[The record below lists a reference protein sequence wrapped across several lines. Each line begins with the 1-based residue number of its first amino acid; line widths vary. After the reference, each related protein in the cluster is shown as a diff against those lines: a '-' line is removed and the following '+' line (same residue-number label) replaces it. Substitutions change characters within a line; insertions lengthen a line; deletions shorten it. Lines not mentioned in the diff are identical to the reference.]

1 MSQERTSLKPI
12 KGANRALRRRLT
24 LQGEFA
30 LALAPTVIILG
41 VLALVEALS
50 RQRLLF
56 ASLASSAFLIYLDPQ
71 HGTNSV
77 RTLTISQTMAAI
89 IGFLTYLLLGP
100 GYLSGGCAMVVTI
113 VLMILLDIVHPPAV
127 STSLS
132 FALRA
137 GNESNLV
144 LFGLAVGVI
153 AILVLLERFALWL
166 LAHFNRSH
174 PESPLKESDSAK

>member
-1 MSQERTSLKPI
+1 MSEKRSSLKPI
-12 KGANRALRRRLT
+12 QGANRALRRRLSIK
-24 LQGEFA
+24 GEFA
-30 LALAPTVIILG
+30 LALAPTTIILL

-77 RTLTISQTMAAI
+77 RTLIMSQITAAI
-89 IGFLTYLLLGP
+89 LGFLTYMLLGP
-100 GYLSGGCAMVVTI
+100 GYWAAGCAMILTI
-113 VLMILLDIVHPPAV
+113 ILMILMDVVHPPAV

-137 GNESNLV
+137 SNENNLI
-144 LFGLAVGVI
+144 LFSLAVGI
-153 AILVLLERFALWL
+153 TATLVVLERISLWI
-166 LAHFNRSH
+166 LAQTSKH
-174 PESPLKESDSAK
+174 